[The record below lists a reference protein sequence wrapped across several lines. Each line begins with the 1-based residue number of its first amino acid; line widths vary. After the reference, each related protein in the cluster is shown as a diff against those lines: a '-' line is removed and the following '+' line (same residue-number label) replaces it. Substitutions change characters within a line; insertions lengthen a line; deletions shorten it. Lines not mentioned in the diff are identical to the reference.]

1 MLYNLQKK
9 VHDFWSRRHLVVL
22 SLMAV
27 LCASSAAMT
36 QADALYILTG
46 AEDSAIVL
54 DGSKSVEDFSSQLVY
69 LSSGSK
75 GYDVT
80 LTAGQSV
87 TILCNGE
94 TLTTESKR
102 ETVSSLLERMDVTPA
117 PWKWW
122 LWISPTMP

>member
-80 LTAGQSV
+80 LF
-87 TILCNGE
+87 
-94 TLTTESKR
+94 ESRDEFCSK
-102 ETVSSLLERMDVTPA
+102 LEHFFASRQ
-117 PWKWW
+117 
-122 LWISPTMP
+122 LWPQLRRKAQDKVVEKEL